1 MADYHPT
8 ARGQPAAAD
17 PCIPDTYMLLYQIV
31 SFLLDALVSV
41 VGGACLV
48 RLVMQRQRV
57 PFSNPV
63 GRLVMALS
71 DWIVLPLRRV
81 LPSIRGWDT
90 SSLLAAFLLVLA
102 KLLLLWALLG
112 ARGSLVA
119 LPIIAVF
126 ATAQLAIS
134 VFTALLIV
142 YAVLSWVQPHSPVMP
157 VIDRLCAPL
166 LDPLRR
172 ALPQVGGFD
181 LSPLVLLLIL
191 QVVGMLLGALQG
203 EVLAAL

>member
-1 MADYHPT
+1 
-8 ARGQPAAAD
+8 
-17 PCIPDTYMLLYQIV
+17 MLLYQIV

-48 RLVMQRQRV
+48 RLAMQRQRV

-63 GRLVMALS
+63 GRLVMALT
-71 DWIVLPLRRV
+71 DWLVLKLRRV
-81 LPSIRGWDT
+81 VPSVAGWDT
-90 SSLLAAFLLVLA
+90 ASLLSAYLLVLV
-102 KLLLLWALLG
+102 KLLLLWGLLG
-112 ARGSLVA
+112 ARSNAAILPVIA
-119 LPIIAVF
+119 LFGV
-126 ATAQLAIS
+126 AQLAIS
-134 VFTALLIV
+134 VFTALLVI
-142 YAVLSWVQPHSPVMP
+142 YAILSWVQPQSPVMP

-166 LDPLRR
+166 LTPLRR

-203 EVLAAL
+203 EVLGWF

>member
-1 MADYHPT
+1 M
-8 ARGQPAAAD
+8 
-17 PCIPDTYMLLYQIV
+17 LYQIV

-48 RLVMQRQRV
+48 RLAMQRQRV

-63 GRLVMALS
+63 GRLVMALT
-71 DWIVLPLRRV
+71 DWAVLKLRRV
-81 LPSIRGWDT
+81 VPSVAGWDT
-90 SSLLAAFLLVLA
+90 ASLLSAYLLVLV

-112 ARGSLVA
+112 ARSNAAILPLIA
-119 LPIIAVF
+119 LFGV
-126 ATAQLAIS
+126 AQLAIS

-142 YAVLSWVQPHSPVMP
+142 YAILSWVQPQSPVMP

-166 LDPLRR
+166 LLPLRR

-203 EVLAAL
+203 EVLGWF